1 MKIAD
6 AFLKSAISLIPD
18 IQRQIEANQALNI
31 SNSSMNYDGTNLR
44 LNTLTASMPMVEKF
58 LNDYLSNMMS
68 TLLLIPD
75 SPEQGVLYLLTGVLN
90 MINQFNWDNLEIK
103 FNLLANALVIFSALE
118 QENYFYF
125 VTNGIFFII
134 LQYKIIMK
142 IF

>member
-1 MKIAD
+1 
-6 AFLKSAISLIPD
+6 
-18 IQRQIEANQALNI
+18 
-31 SNSSMNYDGTNLR
+31 MNFDGTNLR

-118 QENYFYF
+118 QENYFYS

-134 LQYKIIMK
+134 LKYKIIMK